1 MKNRTKYLIDTN
13 VLIDAQMKRIPQNGL
28 TFLSKT
34 IDEDFTISFITYI
47 EYLGYKNISAESE
60 MFIQLAKVVMANK
73 EVIDTCIKLRK
84 TQSIKL
90 PDSIIAATAI
100 VNEFTLISNNE
111 SDFIKIKGLNLLNL
125 YNL

>member
-13 VLIDAQMKRIPQNGL
+13 VLIDAQMKRIPQNGS

-73 EVIDTCIKLRK
+73 EVIDACIKLRK

-100 VNEFTLISNNE
+100 VNELTLISNNE